1 LWQEYGTEFFIG
13 IFADEDGG
21 EVVELNLKTYI
32 VARLFPCLMQQI
44 TIWFAGNHSEV
55 EV

>member
-13 IFADEDGG
+13 MLADEDSG
-21 EVVELNLKTYI
+21 EVVGLNLKTYT
-32 VARLFPCLMQQI
+32 VASLFPCLMQQI
-44 TIWFAGNHSEV
+44 TIWFAGNHSGV